1 MSKKKVTIIDLDIG
15 NIFSLQSALKFCGAE
30 THITSKISEI
40 EDSNNI
46 ILPGDGSF
54 PYCMKKIREKKLFN
68 FLKNIN
74 KTKKNFL
81 GVCVGMQLLFQRSF
95 EHGET
100 EGLSIFKGNVK
111 KIPNYD
117 DNKIK
122 IEIPNIGWCPLIIKK
137 SNKENFLLNKIENFS
152 NVYFIHS
159 YRVEL
164 ENYKIESAFTEYYGN
179 KITSVIQ
186 EKNISA
192 CQFHPEKS
200 GEVGIK
206 ILKNFLK
213 IV

>member
-1 MSKKKVTIIDLDIG
+1 MCWDATFISK
-15 NIFSLQSALKFCGAE
+15 
-30 THITSKISEI
+30 
-40 EDSNNI
+40 
-46 ILPGDGSF
+46 
-54 PYCMKKIREKKLFN
+54 
-68 FLKNIN
+68 
-74 KTKKNFL
+74 
-81 GVCVGMQLLFQRSF
+81 SF

-117 DNKIK
+117 NNKIK

-186 EKNISA
+186 EKIYQHVS
-192 CQFHPEKS
+192 F
-200 GEVGIK
+200 
-206 ILKNFLK
+206 ILKK
-213 IV
+213 VEK